1 MISGENKV
9 SNQGPFTI
17 VEYPALVINKDKAL
31 KNLTFGEEQ
40 VSLLLDSQRTIS
52 KGDYCPANSLVL
64 KVTRDNAGIIVGTE
78 ILGKVDKFVRFRSRN
93 FVESYCAGLL
103 DFQMDQPEQ
112 SDLDL
117 KTMDVAASLDLD
129 QIRQLAETL
138 GDESWRTE
146 EILRRGL
153 PSFPPP
159 RFTPSDFPFQLSSS
173 SFSGLAVE
181 VFLGLCL

>member
-1 MISGENKV
+1 
-9 SNQGPFTI
+9 
-17 VEYPALVINKDKAL
+17 
-31 KNLTFGEEQ
+31 
-40 VSLLLDSQRTIS
+40 
-52 KGDYCPANSLVL
+52 
-64 KVTRDNAGIIVGTE
+64 
-78 ILGKVDKFVRFRSRN
+78 
-93 FVESYCAGLL
+93 
-103 DFQMDQPEQ
+103 MDQPEQ